1 MSALSK
7 WFRLDEREEAAS
19 ADNPHAPLEANQ
31 RRDALPLLTLAFGWG
46 FLVTGLLVGS
56 SLGAGL
62 YFPDLVRN
70 AMWGNLVNFVVGA
83 LVGYMGY
90 QTACNSGLLYRLTY
104 GNIGAYLP
112 VLFLA
117 ALTIGWQGIVVGA
130 FGLTWTGSF
139 DSPYFVP
146 VALFAGVLYTYTTY
160 KGVKGLERVAVPST
174 VVLALVGLYA
184 GWFNVDKA
192 GGWDAFLNMSASAA
206 AAQPLTDT
214 QAINLVIGSWIV
226 GGVVMAEY
234 TRFARKAWVAI
245 AIPFIVLVA
254 TQLFLQ
260 VIGAM
265 GGIVSGNFD
274 FSAYLRTAGPIIAI
288 IGLISMS
295 LALWTTGD
303 TNLYLPSIQTASV
316 FRLPKRVTIVICG
329 TIGTILGLGI
339 YQYFMDWINQI
350 ANLVPPLIGPI
361 IVDYY
366 VFHGRRY
373 DTTLLDRLPAWNPL
387 AVAAFFIGVVAA
399 YGFTPAWIASGLWG
413 LLVSMAAYIVL
424 FGAARLFG
432 WRVGYSRATA
442 DA

>member
-1 MSALSK
+1 MSK

-104 GNIGAYLP
+104 GNVGAYLP

-413 LLVSMAAYIVL
+413 LLVS
-424 FGAARLFG
+424 
-432 WRVGYSRATA
+432 
-442 DA
+442 

>member
-19 ADNPHAPLEANQ
+19 ADNPHAPLQASQ

-62 YFPDLVRN
+62 YFPDLLRN

-104 GNIGAYLP
+104 GNVGAYLP

-192 GGWDAFLNMSASAA
+192 GGWDAFLAMSASAA
-206 AAQPLTDT
+206 ASQPLTDT

-373 DTTLLDRLPAWNPL
+373 DTALLDRLPSWNPL

-399 YGFTPAWIASGLWG
+399 YGFTPDWIASGLWG
-413 LLVSMAAYIVL
+413 LLVSMVVYGVL
-424 FGAARLFG
+424 FGFARLFG
-432 WRVGYSRATA
+432 WRFGYSRAAA

>member
-104 GNIGAYLP
+104 GNVGAYLP

-413 LLVSMAAYIVL
+413 LLVSMAVYIVL

-432 WRVGYSRATA
+432 WRVGYSRATT

>member
-19 ADNPHAPLEANQ
+19 ADNPHAPLEAHQ

-70 AMWGNLVNFVVGA
+70 AMWGNLINFVVGA

-104 GNIGAYLP
+104 GNVGAYLP

-274 FSAYLRTAGPIIAI
+274 FSAYLRTAGPIVAI

-387 AVAAFFIGVVAA
+387 AVAAFFVGVVAA
-399 YGFTPAWIASGLWG
+399 YGFTPVWIASGLWG
-413 LLVSMAAYIVL
+413 LLVSMAVYIVL

>member
-7 WFRLDEREEAAS
+7 WFRLDEREDAAS

-104 GNIGAYLP
+104 GNVGAYLP

-413 LLVSMAAYIVL
+413 LLVSMAVYIVL
-424 FGAARLFG
+424 FGSARLLG

>member
-70 AMWGNLVNFVVGA
+70 AMWGNLINFVVGA

-104 GNIGAYLP
+104 GNVGAYLP

>member
-70 AMWGNLVNFVVGA
+70 AMWGNLINFVVGA

-104 GNIGAYLP
+104 GNVGAYLP

-206 AAQPLTDT
+206 TAQPLTDT

-303 TNLYLPSIQTASV
+303 TNLYLPAIQTASV

-399 YGFTPAWIASGLWG
+399 YGFTPVWIASGLWG